1 MKTHYSNI
9 VLIGMPGAGK
19 STIGVLLAKHTSRGF
34 IDTDLLIQT
43 SQQRSLQDIVDMD
56 GYAVLRK
63 LEEET
68 LLGLKVHDHIIST
81 GGSAVYSD
89 QAMQHLKSDGLLVY
103 LEVDLVT
110 LRARIGDFGQRGL
123 ARPVDQSL
131 EALFSERSGLY
142 EHYADITVSTVNLT
156 PEEVCT
162 KIITDI
168 TTFD

>member
-1 MKTHYSNI
+1 MKTNYSNI

-19 STIGVLLAKHTSRGF
+19 STIGVLLAKYTSRGF

-43 SQQRSLQDIVDMD
+43 SWQRSLQEIVDND
-56 GYAVLRK
+56 GYRVLRK

-68 LLGLKVHDHIIST
+68 LLSLRVRDHIIST

-89 QAMQHLKSDGLLVY
+89 QAMQHLKSEGLVVY
-103 LEVDLVT
+103 LEVDLAT
-110 LRARIGDFGQRGL
+110 LRSRIGDVSQRGL
-123 ARPVDQSL
+123 ARPVNQSL

-142 EHYADITVSTVNLT
+142 ERYADFTVPTANLT

-162 KIITDI
+162 RIISQ
-168 TTFD
+168 F